1 MQVEK
6 NCEHQAVE
14 TAKTAA
20 REMQK
25 KAAKSAESAGKNK
38 GRLTDSYGTC
48 YLECSYVLSLIVY
61 NLLSF
66 NCCISVELSALSE
79 DNLSLKQKIQTLE
92 SELKK

>member
-25 KAAKSAESAGKNK
+25 QAAKSAESAGKNK
-38 GRLTDSYGTC
+38 GRLADSY
-48 YLECSYVLSLIVY
+48 
-61 NLLSF
+61 LLSRIQLCF
-66 NCCISVELSALSE
+66 VIN
-79 DNLSLKQKIQTLE
+79 SL
-92 SELKK
+92 